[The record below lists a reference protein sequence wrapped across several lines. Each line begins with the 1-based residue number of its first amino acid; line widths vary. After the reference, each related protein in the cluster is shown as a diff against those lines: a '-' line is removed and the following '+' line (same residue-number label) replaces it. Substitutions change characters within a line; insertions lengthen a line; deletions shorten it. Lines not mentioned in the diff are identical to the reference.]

1 MSFTADDSSGS
12 DFDSDNPDAD
22 PVPKASALFIQ
33 NRKDQKVTKS
43 ESALTTEAKPVIDA
57 DADSN
62 GGNNASGSH
71 SNSLKFKHKLENP
84 GPSSNKKQKVDK
96 PSRSSE
102 PADGVT
108 DEAVRRY
115 LMRKPMTCTDL
126 LQKFKNKVT
135 QRDNLVQKIA
145 DTLKKLNPQTQKLN
159 GKMYFFLKPT

>member
-1 MSFTADDSSGS
+1 M
-12 DFDSDNPDAD
+12 
-22 PVPKASALFIQ
+22 PKPSALLIQ
-33 NRKDQKVTKS
+33 NRKDQKTVKN
-43 ESALTTEAKPVIDA
+43 ESALTTEVKPVIEGA
-57 DADSN
+57 SADS
-62 GGNNASGSH
+62 GGNNASGNQ

-96 PSRSSE
+96 SSRSSE